1 MLMSEINFKCRCLSD
16 NVKSVLCLLL
26 LVITTS
32 CTPSGESE
40 QEKDERIANE
50 MRNAA
55 KSMMEGDNATALEI
69 YRHVARENPDQLS
82 LKSKDA
88 LVRCY
93 SNMGYILF
101 FCNQD
106 YIKSFEALI
115 TGKEIAETLPNCKSL
130 PELYLNLANVF
141 AIYEDMRLSL
151 KYFAMAYDEA
161 LYRQNWNVLLTTA
174 YNLLN
179 YEMAGTLDREGQLR
193 LDRFQN
199 LKIPD
204 HPMLPL
210 VSGLC
215 QVYTLRR
222 QGRNQEAIKMLQQ
235 IKHQS
240 TTSMTPQRISTL
252 CDLYSLRIAKEGGM
266 NNEYNIF
273 AHNLESMI
281 DSVDTDMRGTIYNRL
296 ASFYTDRGD
305 LAPALR
311 NYQLEKKLNDSIFAV
326 SKYSQLHDM
335 HLENEQKRHA
345 YEMAKQKEKE
355 HRLLIWFIV
364 VLAYMV
370 MMVAAVIVISL
381 QNRRLKARNK
391 ELYLRHVEMQ
401 KLEDELVEL
410 RKVTEMPA
418 IIAAEQSEKAHP
430 IPPDE
435 SEQQLTDANLPEEKS
450 ETDNTNTTETE
461 TKEEGKERQIAN
473 HLSILAEKI
482 VGVMNDENEVTQQ
495 DFSLE
500 KLSRLTNSNR
510 NYVSQVINTLYKKNF
525 NAVVGEVRIK
535 IACRHLTAPGPY
547 RNMTVEALAEA
558 VGFKSRSHFVAVF
571 KKNTGL
577 SPSDYRR
584 SVDN

>member
-1 MLMSEINFKCRCLSD
+1 MLMSEINFTCRCLYD
-16 NVKSVLCLLL
+16 NIKSVLCLLL
-26 LVITTS
+26 LVIASS
-32 CTPSGESE
+32 CTPPGE
-40 QEKDERIANE
+40 QTREKDERIANE

-115 TGKEIAETLPNCKSL
+115 TGKEIAETLPNCESV

-141 AIYEDMRLSL
+141 AVYGDRRLAQ

-161 LYRQNWNVLLTTA
+161 LYRQNWDVLLTTA

-199 LKIPD
+199 LKVPV

-222 QGRNQEAIKMLQQ
+222 QGRNQEAIRLLQQ
-235 IKHQS
+235 VREMPTNS
-240 TTSMTPQRISTL
+240 LTPKRISTL
-252 CDLYSLRIAKEGGM
+252 CDIYSLRIALNGNMDKEGM
-266 NNEYNIF
+266 LF
-273 AHNLESMI
+273 ANRLELLA
-281 DSVDTDMRGTIYNRL
+281 DSSDTDMRDNIYEWLAYFYSNCGDSEKALHNYRL
-296 ASFYTDRGD
+296 GK
-305 LAPALR
+305 ALS
-311 NYQLEKKLNDSIFAV
+311 DSLFAV
-326 SKYSQLHDM
+326 SKYSVLHDM
-335 HLENEQKRHA
+335 QLENKQKQHSLELFA
-345 YEMAKQKEKE
+345 EKEKE
-355 HRLLIWFIV
+355 QKWFTWFLV
-364 VLAYMV
+364 MLAYVIMLIG
-370 MMVAAVIVISL
+370 AVIVIAL

-410 RKVTEMPA
+410 RKTTEMPA
-418 IIAAEQSEKAHP
+418 IIAAEQFEKADP

-435 SEQQLTDANLPEEKS
+435 VEQQLTDANLPEEKS
-450 ETDNTNTTETE
+450 ETDNTNTTET
-461 TKEEGKERQIAN
+461 KEEGEGRQIAN

-500 KLSRLTNSNR
+500 KLTRLTNSNR

-525 NAVVGEVRIK
+525 NSVVSEVRIK
-535 IACRHLTAPGPY
+535 IACRHLTTPGPY
-547 RNMTVEALAEA
+547 RNMTVEALAET
-558 VGFKSRSHFVAVF
+558 VGFKSRSNFVVVF
-571 KKNTGL
+571 KKITGL